1 MSMWSAFALWTAT
14 VWDRMPQRLRMIGAS
29 AVALCG
35 LLIGAG
41 ALISSRFVNGEA
53 HWAGIDRRFSAWNV
67 LHEIPVSIWQTMWPI
82 ACIAAISLVMFATL
96 AVYFSAKDRG
106 KLAATMLAA
115 AMIPTG
121 LGMIDGVSRMAPY
134 FSLADAARFLNQR
147 LGDKGEVIY
156 EGALHQGSSLV
167 FYLGRKFFVVNSPMN
182 DDSFVG
188 SQSSTVFLDE
198 EAVLE
203 KWAAPEEAFLII
215 DQGRVSH
222 WQKLLTDRFHIYH
235 QITTCGTY
243 VILSNQL

>member
-1 MSMWSAFALWTAT
+1 LEDIPVSGWKTMLPMAWL
-14 VWDRMPQRLRMIGAS
+14 IGAS
-29 AVALCG
+29 
-35 LLIGAG
+35 LIICA
-41 ALISSRFVNGEA
+41 S
-53 HWAGIDRRFSAWNV
+53 
-67 LHEIPVSIWQTMWPI
+67 
-82 ACIAAISLVMFATL
+82 L
-96 AVYFSAKDRG
+96 AVYLSATDRPR
-106 KLAATMLAA
+106 LAATMIAA

-121 LGMIDGVSRMAPY
+121 LSMIDGVARMAPY
-134 FSLADAARFLNQR
+134 FSLANAARFLNQR
-147 LGDKGEVIY
+147 LGEKGEVIY

-167 FYLGRKFFVVNSPMN
+167 FYLGRKFLVVNSPMN